1 MRHRLTRSFCG
12 LARRVERRDTPGL
25 PAGFSLVELVV
36 IFVVA
41 GILAAVAT
49 ARFVGRGGFESRGYA
64 DQAITVVRNAQKTAI
79 AQRRN
84 VIVVISADRIAVCY
98 VAACGA
104 PLAVTVPAPFS
115 IPKTTTAAQANCG
128 GNPNWLCAGSPAA
141 EITLASATANFTFNS
156 LGRTNL
162 GAPLVIGVNTTV
174 PGEANRTLTVEI
186 ETGYV
191 HP

>member
-1 MRHRLTRSFCG
+1 MKPAFG
-12 LARRVERRDTPGL
+12 LIIK
-25 PAGFSLVELVV
+25 AGFTTVELVV
-36 IFVVA
+36 TIA
-41 GILAAVAT
+41 ILGILSAVAV
-49 ARFVGRGGFESRGYA
+49 ARFVGKEGFESRGFY
-64 DQAITVVRNAQKTAI
+64 DQAIAVIQQAQKTAI
-79 AQRRN
+79 AQRRTVFVTTTAN
-84 VIVVISADRIAVCY
+84 SVAACY